1 MINTQTS
8 RYPFIEGDEYYTIGK
23 DGEPTLSVWDDESE
37 AIHDADPNQ
46 TYYFCV
52 GNRLWKKHL
61 RFPDQF
67 PSANGDL
74 YYYSVI

>member
-37 AIHDADPNQ
+37 AIHDANPVQ
-46 TYYFCV
+46 TYYFAL
-52 GNRLWKKHL
+52 GNQLWKKKL
-61 RFPDQF
+61 RYFVPASPEKNQ
-67 PSANGDL
+67 